1 MFSFFKKKKKNIEN
15 VKLQPIQEDF
25 NDIEPI
31 AKYFHNETGITF
43 DKQISILKNKVT
55 SFCKQRKI
63 YSFKNLFEDIKSDKQ
78 LKQELVDYLTT
89 NFTSSSI

>member
-1 MFSFFKKKKKNIEN
+1 MFNFFKKKKQNIEN
-15 VKLQPIQEDF
+15 VKSQPIQEDF

-55 SFCKQRKI
+55 SFCKKRKI
-63 YSFKNLFEDIKSDKQ
+63 HSFKR
-78 LKQELVDYLTT
+78 VW
-89 NFTSSSI
+89 